1 MGRQEAS
8 VKVFV
13 WVYRTAVLGILIFL
27 AVMGVAGMPNG
38 VERVDVITIVLGAT
52 GVMLA
57 VLTIFLAIAALV
69 GSGSV

>member
-1 MGRQEAS
+1 VGRQEAS

>member
-1 MGRQEAS
+1 